1 MNTDIRK
8 LRVKRSLGLRC
19 GALGTVL
26 VAGGLLIAGCGSNG
40 SASSGDAVARVGD
53 AVIDRNQLYSALEA
67 NMGEQALVELIV
79 HQGRVV
85 HMSDIDK
92 AVCEVF
98 GLEPESLQSNRK
110 GKAVSRPRAL
120 AMYLARKLTR
130 APLSEIGAYFGRKSH
145 STVISA
151 SKKIEGWMAKQA
163 PLQVANAAVSLEETI
178 RRVEER
184 LRAG

>member
-1 MNTDIRK
+1 MHIDWEIGHDPLISCSSPR
-8 LRVKRSLGLRC
+8 
-19 GALGTVL
+19 AL
-26 VAGGLLIAGCGSNG
+26 
-40 SASSGDAVARVGD
+40 ARVRETPWPRTVA
-53 AVIDRNQLYSALEA
+53 AVILN
-67 NMGEQALVELIV
+67 GVHPFELGV
-79 HQGRVV
+79 
-85 HMSDIDK
+85 
-92 AVCEVF
+92 ACEVF

-163 PLQVANAAVSLEETI
+163 PLQVANGAASLEETI